1 MIDFDFTEHCTGC
14 AACHDVCPMGCI
26 DIITNKWGFLVPK
39 VDKTKCI
46 NCEKCTKVCPYL
58 NTHYPEVTRHVY
70 MAYNKDDIERLYGSS
85 GSIMMVLARFVLQ
98 KGGVVYGARFNT
110 NLKLFHTRETT
121 MEGVKS
127 LSKSKYIQSNT
138 KGVYKKVAMDIK
150 SGKNVLFV
158 GTPCQTH
165 AIRNFLN
172 NNYNDQLIL
181 VDFLCHGVP
190 SQELFDKAILDFEDR
205 YSCKVTNFS
214 FREKTERKFR
224 NYKIWYI
231 KDGIEQSMIGPEDD
245 FPFYCGYLK
254 YYPFRES
261 CYECKFANINRV
273 SDITI
278 GDLWGMEF
286 TGELDDFKKGYSL
299 IYTNNQH
306 GNDILQLVKEKLF
319 LKEFDLADTRTE
331 NFTYKKHAIKT
342 KEHKLFKLLYPY
354 LPYRV
359 TQQLFFA
366 DKNRRKKIQKIY
378 LQISNS
384 YCRVK
389 SFLNK

>member
-26 DIITNKWGFLVPK
+26 NITTNRWGFLVPK
-39 VDKTKCI
+39 VDKSKCI
-46 NCEKCTKVCPYL
+46 NCEKCIKICPYI
-58 NTHYPEVTRHVY
+58 NTRYPEVTRHVY
-70 MAYNKDDIERLYGSS
+70 MAYNKDDIERHFGSS
-85 GSIMMVLARFVLQ
+85 GSIMLVLARFVLN
-98 KGGVVYGARFNT
+98 KGGVVYGARFDQ
-110 NLKLFHTRETT
+110 NLKLFHSRETT
-121 MEGVKS
+121 IEGVKC

-138 KGVYKKVAMDIK
+138 VDIYKKVAIDIK
-150 SGKNVLFV
+150 SGRNVLFV
-158 GTPCQTH
+158 GTPCQTQ
-165 AIRNFLN
+165 ALRNYLYN
-172 NNYNDQLIL
+172 NDNDKLIL

-190 SQELFDKAILDFEDR
+190 SQELFDKAIMDFEDK

-214 FREKTERKFR
+214 FREKTEKKFR
-224 NYKIWYI
+224 NYKISYT
-231 KDGIEQSMIGPEDD
+231 KDGVEQSMIGPEDD

-286 TGELDDFKKGYSL
+286 TGELEEFKKGYSL
-299 IYTNNQH
+299 IYTNNLH
-306 GNDILQLVKEKLF
+306 GNEILQLVKENLF
-319 LKEFDLADTRTE
+319 LKEFDLGDKRTE
-331 NFTYKKHAIKT
+331 NFTYKKHTIKT
-342 KEHKLFKLLYPY
+342 KEHKLFKFLYPY

-366 DKNRRKKIQKIY
+366 DKNRRNKVQKIY
-378 LQISNS
+378 LKISNI
-384 YCRVK
+384 YCIFK
-389 SFLNK
+389 TFLHK